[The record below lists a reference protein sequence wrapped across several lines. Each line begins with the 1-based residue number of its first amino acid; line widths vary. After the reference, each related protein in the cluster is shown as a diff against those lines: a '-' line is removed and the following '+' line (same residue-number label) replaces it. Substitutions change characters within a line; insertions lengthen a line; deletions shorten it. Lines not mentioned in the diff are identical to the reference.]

1 MEKSTFCRKFIA
13 LIFFIV
19 SKVIHS
25 AIENYFEIFKIDN
38 VKPPLLY
45 KPHAN
50 IVHHYGFLMEQH
62 EIRQAYEV
70 LLPRNIVQRFLILIN
85 NQLRDA
91 TNII

>member
-38 VKPPLLY
+38 VHPLLY
-45 KPHAN
+45 KPLAN
-50 IVHHYGFLMEQH
+50 IVHQYEFLMEQH